1 MIRYICILDFEA
13 TCWNDNGN
21 GNGNGNG
28 NKYKSQIEIIEFP
41 SILYKLEKNK
51 LEKIGEFHEYVK
63 PIIHPILSEFCTEL
77 TGIKQETVDK
87 ADIFPNVFNRH
98 YKWLSSSV
106 PNLEE
111 LTFLTCGAWDLKIQL
126 PRELNNKNVKM
137 NKIYSHFINIKDEF
151 EYFYKVKALGMDGM
165 LKYLKMS
172 LDGKHHS
179 GIDDCRNISKILIKM
194 VENGHTDFKI
204 NYVN

>member
-13 TCWNDNGN
+13 TCWNDNGIE
-21 GNGNGNG
+21 
-28 NKYKSQIEIIEFP
+28 NKDKSQIEIIEFP
-41 SILYKLEKNK
+41 SILYKLQNNK

-63 PIIHPILSEFCTEL
+63 PIINPVLSEFCTEL

-98 YKWLSSSV
+98 YNWIKTNVL
-106 PNLEE
+106 NLEK

-126 PRELNNKNVKM
+126 PRELNNKKIK
-137 NKIYSHFINIKDEF
+137 NKEAYSHFINIKDEF
-151 EYFYKVKALGMDGM
+151 EYFYKNKAYGMDGM
-165 LKYLKMS
+165 LKYLKLT

-194 VENGHTDFKI
+194 VEDGHTDFK
-204 NYVN
+204 NYFVK

>member
-13 TCWNDNGN
+13 TCWDDNGN
-21 GNGNGNG
+21 GN
-28 NKYKSQIEIIEFP
+28 KDKSKIEIIEFP
-41 SILYKLEKNK
+41 SILYRLDKNK

-63 PIIHPILSEFCTEL
+63 PTINPVLSEFCVNL

-98 YKWLSSSV
+98 YEWLISNI
-106 PNLEE
+106 PKLENLS
-111 LTFLTCGAWDLKIQL
+111 FLTCGAWDLKIQL
-126 PRELNNKNVKM
+126 PRELNNKNIKM

-151 EYFYKVKALGMDGM
+151 EYFYKVKAYGMDGM

-194 VENGHTDFKI
+194 VENGHNDFKI

>member
-13 TCWNDNGN
+13 TCWNDNGI
-21 GNGNGNG
+21 GIG
-28 NKYKSQIEIIEFP
+28 NKDKSQIEIIEFP
-41 SILYKLEKNK
+41 SILYKLQNNK

-63 PIIHPILSEFCTEL
+63 PIIHPILSEFCVKL

-98 YKWLSSSV
+98 YKWLSSSI
-106 PNLEE
+106 PNLDN
-111 LTFLTCGAWDLKIQL
+111 LLFLTCGAWDLKIQL
-126 PRELNNKNVKM
+126 PRELNNKRLKKNEAYL
-137 NKIYSHFINIKDEF
+137 NFINIKDEF
-151 EYFYKVKALGMDGM
+151 EYFYKSKAYGMDGM

-194 VENGHTDFKI
+194 VEDGYT
-204 NYVN
+204 V

>member
-13 TCWNDNGN
+13 TCWNDNGI
-21 GNGNGNG
+21 G
-28 NKYKSQIEIIEFP
+28 NKDKSQIEIIEFP
-41 SILYKLEKNK
+41 SILYKLQNNK

-63 PIIHPILSEFCTEL
+63 PIINPILSEFCTEL

-106 PNLEE
+106 PNLDN
-111 LTFLTCGAWDLKIQL
+111 LLFLTCGAWDLKIQL
-126 PRELNNKNVKM
+126 PRELNNKRLKKNEAYL
-137 NKIYSHFINIKDEF
+137 NFINIKDEF
-151 EYFYKVKALGMDGM
+151 EYFYKSKAYGMDGM

-194 VENGHTDFKI
+194 VEDCHTDFRI
-204 NYVN
+204 NYV